1 MAFADL
7 DSIQFYQPPTKASLP
22 HERVPK
28 ALNIDGPVVDAQ
40 KPPKAL
46 GPDDGWS
53 ALWGDEFIDITD
65 SPPRENLSPF
75 RELVPNPKDTEADAQ
90 GKAFSHSSTKGP

>member
-1 MAFADL
+1 MALADL

-28 ALNIDGPVVDAQ
+28 ALNATGPPVVGEW

-46 GPDDGWS
+46 GPSDGWS
-53 ALWGDEFIDITD
+53 ALWDDEAIEFIDITD
-65 SPPRENLSPF
+65 SPPREHLSPF
-75 RELVPNPKDTEADAQ
+75 RESAPELKDTEADAR
-90 GKAFSHSSTKGP
+90 GKVLIIL